1 MYKHQKKKKKK
12 KRFSNNGLRLEWQD
26 SSGIEKI
33 RQAARGEMLEQD
45 YKIMGQ
51 DKI

>member
-1 MYKHQKKKKKK
+1 MYKHTHTQ

-45 YKIMGQ
+45 YKIMGL